1 MSMPLMVVLGMTLV
15 ICLANGQATPPCAK
29 HLSPCL
35 DVMNSTKP
43 PDTCCNPIKETQS
56 TCFCQLV
63 STPGMLEGIGTTIAQ
78 ALKLANLCGV
88 NFTLTTCKASTSAP
102 PPSLVQPPATLGGD
116 EGGASRAAFTGL
128 SFALFLCA
136 CVLFN

>member
-1 MSMPLMVVLGMTLV
+1 MYRTSMSMPLMVVLGMTLV

-88 NFTLTTCKASTSAP
+88 NFTLTTCK
-102 PPSLVQPPATLGGD
+102 G
-116 EGGASRAAFTGL
+116 
-128 SFALFLCA
+128 
-136 CVLFN
+136 